1 MKGWMSRVRPS
12 TRVSMIVFAALALT
26 IGALL
31 FGGGATAA
39 GPPADLPGV
48 PHYFGPFPNWAN
60 SPLAQPAA
68 TVTINGNGAGA
79 QATAT
84 VGANGAVT
92 GLTITATGGGYTAAT
107 VSISG
112 PGSGATATAFVQRS
126 GAVNGVT
133 LPQGGQ
139 GYTTPSVTF
148 SGGGAT
154 TQATAHALGRV
165 DALAH
170 AAREAATRSRRSCS
184 GCRRPNGTQAQ
195 GHATCAA
202 PYPDCNLTNPDDTLT
217 VTGVV
222 VDNRGFRIHVGSER
236 HDPGRHGGRSGRAS
250 RPGPLH
256 RGDGVGDAHAE

>member
-1 MKGWMSRVRPS
+1 MRRLFPAAGETAATPRSVSGVQSLRIPHSKYRQLKEATMKGWMSRVRPS
-12 TRVSMIVFAALALT
+12 THVSSIVLAALALT

-92 GLTITATGGGYTAAT
+92 GLTITATGGGYTTAT

-112 PGSGATATAFVQRS
+112 PGSGATATAFVQRPARS
-126 GAVNGVT
+126 TRSRSRRA
-133 LPQGGQ
+133 
-139 GYTTPSVTF
+139 
-148 SGGGAT
+148 
-154 TQATAHALGRV
+154 ATATRPPPSRS
-165 DALAH
+165 
-170 AAREAATRSRRSCS
+170 AAAERRRRQRRTRRGGSTRSRLRSRGAATRSRRCSS
-184 GCRRPNGTQAQ
+184 GCRTPGARRRRVTPPVQPRIQT
-195 GHATCAA
+195 ATS
-202 PYPDCNLTNPDDTLT
+202 PIRTT
-217 VTGVV
+217 
-222 VDNRGFRIHVGSER
+222 
-236 HDPGRHGGRSGRAS
+236 RSPSRAS
-250 RPGPLH
+250 S
-256 RGDGVGDAHAE
+256 